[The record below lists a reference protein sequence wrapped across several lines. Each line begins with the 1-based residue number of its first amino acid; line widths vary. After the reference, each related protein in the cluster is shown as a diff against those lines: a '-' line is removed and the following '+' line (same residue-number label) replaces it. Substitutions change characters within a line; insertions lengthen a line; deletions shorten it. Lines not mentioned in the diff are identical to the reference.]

1 MRLILG
7 LIVGRVEV
15 VTAASE
21 AGFHDCQVLI
31 RQCKIDDKFGF
42 VGIEERFELVHV
54 VCIHLGCLDIHAVSL
69 GMDGL
74 NESVALG
81 FAPTCN
87 HQFREDIGVLCHLK
101 GCNGG
106 HTTGS
111 YHQYSTHIGLFDF
124 VSFDSECTHQR
135 VAQ

>member
-1 MRLILG
+1 MNSLNKT
-7 LIVGRVEV
+7 
-15 VTAASE
+15 VTLS
-21 AGFHDCQVLI
+21 
-31 RQCKIDDKFGF
+31 F
-42 VGIEERFELVHV
+42 VMA
-54 VCIHLGCLDIHAVSL
+54 CD
-69 GMDGL
+69 
-74 NESVALG
+74 
-81 FAPTCN
+81 
-87 HQFREDIGVLCHLK
+87 HQFGENIGVLGHLK